1 MSVNNDLQ
9 KEVSILQANKKGIKA
24 RFERFAEIVTRAVG
38 TPIAFFIAFM
48 VVVIWGITG
57 PLFRFSDTWQL
68 VINTGTTIVTF
79 LMVFLI
85 QQSQNKD
92 SLALQLKLN
101 ELIASEQRASN
112 RLIDV
117 EDLSQEEL
125 DVLKKFYVKLAVLAK
140 EGDDLHTSHS
150 VDDASDVN
158 HSKRDYHEQR
168 RKERLQRKQQQEQ
181 PHGSSKPDA

>member
-1 MSVNNDLQ
+1 MSKNSELQ
-9 KEVSILQANKKGIKA
+9 EAVAILQANKKGIKA
-24 RFERFAEIVTRAVG
+24 KFEIFAEATTRATG
-38 TPIAFFIAFM
+38 TPVAFCVACFVIIAWA
-48 VVVIWGITG
+48 ITG
-57 PLFRFSDTWQL
+57 PIFHYSDTWQL

-101 ELIASEQRASN
+101 ELIACEERASN

-158 HSKRDYHEQR
+158 HHKRHYHEQR
-168 RKERLQRKQQQEQ
+168 RQERLNRKKQEGV
-181 PHGSSKPDA
+181 PNGSSKQS